1 MYGIK
6 RTKKKICQDRIIL
19 LTPGERFC
27 IRRFMMDVKS
37 VITPSIHARNGGL
50 SLRQKNPPKN
60 SPLASIISG
69 RLLLFEWGVCY
80 G

>member
-27 IRRFMMDVKS
+27 IRRFMLDEELKTIPS
-37 VITPSIHARNGGL
+37 VHARNGGL
-50 SLRQKNPPKN
+50 SLRLTNPPKY
-60 SPLASIISG
+60 SQLASNISG